1 VGDTE
6 HVDAYVA
13 ELQQRYH
20 LRGVAVVVI
29 RDGAIVVES
38 GQGVAGPSGEP
49 VTADTPFRIGSTS
62 KQLTGLLIQQLIAE
76 GALTHATTIGEALP
90 WFGGG
95 SARLSTITVEQLLAH
110 FSGLSTRAGLE
121 QWGAGGGIVP
131 NRSRLLCERSTRLI

>member
-1 VGDTE
+1 MVTVTRWRSAVTRPLVLARLLAMVAVCLVTASGQAAGRRGAADDSAHGRQHAHPVGDTE

-76 GALTHATTIGEALP
+76 GRP
-90 WFGGG
+90 D
-95 SARLSTITVEQLLAH
+95 ARDDD
-110 FSGLSTRAGLE
+110 R
-121 QWGAGGGIVP
+121 
-131 NRSRLLCERSTRLI
+131 